1 MKKYK
6 TLKSKQYT
14 YIKKRIAKTRA
25 KATFVGFMYLI
36 ATIVLAALACFP
48 MVVPTVGNDTVVG
61 LGVLELLEFWKV
73 FTALDLKSTSGVLSI
88 AVAVIYGLM
97 LLGILINVIKAI
109 SKLGWLF
116 KKKASRTYGFNR
128 NVYAM
133 QDLGK
138 IFSGTFAAIVIFNL
152 LIWLVSESVT
162 LAPFFLMSIN
172 VMGIEISN
180 ILVVLAVG
188 ILFHLWLGFVGGK
201 VSLFLIEEGVGIVEE
216 KRQCGR
222 FAPLFRN
229 LLQIAATFAMVYFFI
244 TYVGNGVYE
253 YIVNVVNVLTQA
265 SINDMISYV
274 LGDIAALATLAL
286 EVLIAIWLIVL
297 VYHTVNTTEYN
308 LDGAAG
314 YGMKNYTV
322 FSFFTF
328 LFAAGIVAVDI
339 ILAGNAFVA
348 DTFLNTYLNILIVAG
363 IALVM
368 FIIQLIM
375 NKAPALPG
383 EEEEEIESEE
393 VAETEVATEELS
405 DDVDIE
411 WYLENHHVAPASYY
425 NK

>member
-6 TLKSKQYT
+6 TQKSKQYT
-14 YIKKRIAKTRA
+14 YIKKRIAKTRS
-25 KATFVGFMYLI
+25 KAGFVGFLYLI

-48 MVVPTVGNDTVVG
+48 VVVPTVGDTTVA
-61 LGVLELLEFWKV
+61 LGVLEFWKV
-73 FTALDLKSTSGVLSI
+73 FTALDLNSVVGVLSLAI
-88 AVAVIYGLM
+88 AVIYGLM
-97 LLGILINVIKAI
+97 LLGVLINLIKAV

-116 KKKASRTYGFNR
+116 KKKASRAYGFNR

-152 LIWLVSESVT
+152 LICLVSSSYT
-162 LAPFFLMSIN
+162 LAPVLSGILAPIS

-188 ILFHLWLGFVGGK
+188 LVFHLWLGFMGGK

-222 FAPLFRN
+222 FASLFRN
-229 LLQIAATFAMVYFFI
+229 LLQIAATFAMAYFFLQ
-244 TYVGNGVYE
+244 YVGTTVYD
-253 YIVNVVNVLTQA
+253 YIVNFLSSEAFVLE
-265 SINDMISYV
+265 IPK
-274 LGDIAALATLAL
+274 LATVAVEVLLAL
-286 EVLIAIWLIVL
+286 CLIVL

-308 LDGAAG
+308 LDGAEGA
-314 YGMKNYTV
+314 GMKNYTV
-322 FSFFTF
+322 FSFFAF
-328 LFAAGIVAVDI
+328 
-339 ILAGNAFVA
+339 ILAAAVVLVDMFLAGQAFV
-348 DTFLNTYLNILIVAG
+348 LETYLNIVIVAG
-363 IALVM
+363 IAFVM
-368 FIIQLIM
+368 FVIQLIM

-383 EEEEEIESEE
+383 EEEEEFVNEE
-393 VAETEVATEELS
+393 ATEANVVEEELS

-411 WYLENHHVAPASYY
+411 WYLDNHHVAPASYY